1 MNKKLIIGII
11 LSIVIIAVAAT
22 IIFMTNSKNNINK
35 DKNTNN
41 TNTLNAE
48 DENNNEVNV
57 VENTDNTMEEN
68 IENEN
73 QVANSG
79 NILVTYFSLPE
90 TRGDA
95 KEDSTVTVNGET
107 LGNTQYVANL
117 IKEHTKADIFRI
129 EPVKEYNISDHQ
141 ALIDDAKEEQNK
153 NSRPEIKNKIN
164 NFEDYDTI
172 FIGYPIWWSDLPQI
186 LYTFLESY
194 DFTGKNV
201 YLFSTNGGSGLS
213 GTVSTI
219 TDKLSGAKVNQNAFE
234 LYREN
239 MEDATREVE
248 VWLKEINI
256 IK

>member
-1 MNKKLIIGII
+1 MKKTVG
-11 LSIVIIAVAAT
+11 IVIC
-22 IIFMTNSKNNINK
+22 IIIVIGLVIGGVYFITNRENNKAESNEQTNYDSKNESNEQ
-35 DKNTNN
+35 
-41 TNTLNAE
+41 LA
-48 DENNNEVNV
+48 ENNNEI
-57 VENTDNTMEEN
+57 ENTTTENTS
-68 IENEN
+68 NE
-73 QVANSG
+73 SSK
-79 NILVTYFSLPE
+79 ILVTYFSLPE
-90 TRGDA
+90 TTGDA
-95 KEDSTVTVNGET
+95 KEDSTITVNGEV

-117 IKEHTKADIFRI
+117 IKDELNADIFRI

-141 ALIDDAKEEQNK
+141 ALIDDAQEEQRQNA
-153 NSRPEIKNKIN
+153 RPEIKNKID

-219 TDKLSGAKVNQNAFE
+219 TEKLNTAKVNTNAFK

-239 MEDATREVE
+239 MEEAPDEVE
-248 VWLKEINI
+248 TWLKDLGF
-256 IK
+256 

>member
-1 MNKKLIIGII
+1 MKKTVGIVICIIIVIGLIIGGVYFI
-11 LSIVIIAVAAT
+11 
-22 IIFMTNSKNNINK
+22 TNRENNEAESNEQ
-35 DKNTNN
+35 TNYESRN
-41 TNTLNAE
+41 ESNEQLA
-48 DENNNEVNV
+48 ENNNEI
-57 VENTDNTMEEN
+57 ENTTTENTS
-68 IENEN
+68 NE
-73 QVANSG
+73 SSK
-79 NILVTYFSLPE
+79 ILVTYFSLPE
-90 TRGDA
+90 TTGDA
-95 KEDSTVTVNGET
+95 KEDSTITVNGEV

-117 IKEHTKADIFRI
+117 IKDELNADIFRI

-141 ALIDDAKEEQNK
+141 ALIDDAQEEQRQNA
-153 NSRPEIKNKIN
+153 RPEIKNKID

-219 TDKLSGAKVNQNAFE
+219 TEKLNTAKVNTNAFK

-239 MEDATREVE
+239 MEEAPDEVE
-248 VWLKEINI
+248 TWLKDLGF
-256 IK
+256 

>member
-1 MNKKLIIGII
+1 MKKTVGIVICIIIVIGLIIGGVYFI
-11 LSIVIIAVAAT
+11 
-22 IIFMTNSKNNINK
+22 TNRKNNEAESNEQ
-35 DKNTNN
+35 TNYESRN
-41 TNTLNAE
+41 ESNEQLA
-48 DENNNEVNV
+48 ENNNEI
-57 VENTDNTMEEN
+57 ENTTTENTS
-68 IENEN
+68 NE
-73 QVANSG
+73 SSK
-79 NILVTYFSLPE
+79 ILVTYFSLPE
-90 TRGDA
+90 TTGDA
-95 KEDSTVTVNGET
+95 KEDSTITVNGEV

-117 IKEHTKADIFRI
+117 IKDELNADIFRI

-141 ALIDDAKEEQNK
+141 ALIDDAQEEQRQNA
-153 NSRPEIKNKIN
+153 RPEIKNKID

-219 TDKLSGAKVNQNAFE
+219 TEKLNTAKVNTNAFK

-239 MEDATREVE
+239 MEEAPDEVE
-248 VWLKEINI
+248 TWLKDLGF
-256 IK
+256 

>member
-1 MNKKLIIGII
+1 MKKTVGIVICIIIVVGLIIGG
-11 LSIVIIAVAAT
+11 VY
-22 IIFMTNSKNNINK
+22 FFTNRENNEAESNEQ
-35 DKNTNN
+35 TNYESRN
-41 TNTLNAE
+41 ESNEQLA
-48 DENNNEVNV
+48 ENNNEI
-57 VENTDNTMEEN
+57 ENTTTENTS
-68 IENEN
+68 NE
-73 QVANSG
+73 SSK
-79 NILVTYFSLPE
+79 ILVTYFSLPE
-90 TRGDA
+90 TTGDA
-95 KEDSTVTVNGET
+95 KEDSTITVNGEV

-117 IKEHTKADIFRI
+117 IKDELNADIFRI

-141 ALIDDAKEEQNK
+141 ALIDDAQEEQRQNA
-153 NSRPEIKNKIN
+153 RPEIKNKID

-219 TDKLSGAKVNQNAFE
+219 TEKLNTAKVNTNAFK

-239 MEDATREVE
+239 MEEAPDEVE
-248 VWLKEINI
+248 TWLKDLGF
-256 IK
+256 